1 MRGGRCDLY
10 QRGGRKMN
18 ALHFIFLVNKWL
30 IFNISPRIY
39 FCHVSYIYAMKRS
52 KRSQHKWSKVALY
65 IDLLRKL
72 GSKVKR
78 FCFVSSETLKFK
90 RKRKNTFRK
99 LRQET
104 NFFRRKTAEQ
114 DRLTQALAY
123 LTWFQNLYYEFI
135 LFRNLNCNLVTR
147 GPESNIGRQEEQF
160 SKFWKN
166 SKANAK
172 YCTPCTS

>member
-1 MRGGRCDLY
+1 MGAEMRGGRCDLY
-10 QRGGRKMN
+10 QRGGRKMK

-39 FCHVSYIYAMKRS
+39 FCHVSYIYALKRS

-90 RKRKNTFRK
+90 RKRKTHFGNYGRKPTFLGVK
-99 LRQET
+99 LL
-104 NFFRRKTAEQ
+104 NKTGLP
-114 DRLTQALAY
+114 RLWL
-123 LTWFQNLYYEFI
+123 I
-135 LFRNLNCNLVTR
+135 
-147 GPESNIGRQEEQF
+147 
-160 SKFWKN
+160 
-166 SKANAK
+166 
-172 YCTPCTS
+172 